1 MTTDAEPPTPLG
13 RILIAGGTL
22 TAWIAAVRLASAL
35 RGTVRVTVVAPAG
48 PVRPTSP
55 QVTALSP
62 AFRDALF
69 DRLGTPESTWMRACS
84 ASFNAATKFAGWRPD
99 PVYLPDAATPPDC
112 EGFPLT
118 DFWQLRRR
126 TGRTTEP
133 VDHACFVVPPLLDAG
148 KSPRWLDGRA
158 AFPYGWH
165 ADSGLLAEFLRRT
178 AVDTCGVR
186 VRTAEILGADR
197 DDAGLITALH
207 TTGGREEADLFLD
220 CTGPAARLMS
230 GLLGEPFV
238 PAAGHAPA
246 DRTATVTVPHDTA
259 RLGIEPY
266 TTVTALPEGM
276 LWRRPLPGRCDAAL
290 AYASTR
296 TTPDEV
302 AGVLLRAV
310 GLPGT
315 DAARRTVTHTAF
327 TPGRLRRS
335 WAGNCLALG
344 AAAGSAD
351 PLAEDHATTLD
362 LLDRLLRDL
371 PSRTAPEA
379 PAARF
384 DAAAAAHHDRA
395 LDLARL
401 RHATSPAGQTDPAAL
416 PARLRSVLRAHAAG
430 LAPAPGELP
439 LRTLLTVLT
448 PHTAAPPAALAHH
461 PHAVR
466 AAEDAFTRIRRHQR
480 TLLETLPPAHSYL
493 AHLTA
498 PAAAP
503 GRAHA
508 PA

>member
-22 TAWIAAVRLASAL
+22 TAWIAAARLASAL
-35 RGTVRVTVVAPAG
+35 RGTVRVTVVEPAAPDE
-48 PVRPTSP
+48 RPSP

-62 AFRDALF
+62 AFRDGLF

-84 ASFNAATKFAGWRPD
+84 ASFGAATKFTGWRPD
-99 PVYLPDAATPPDC
+99 PVYLPDPATPAGC

-126 TGRTTEP
+126 TGRTAEP

-148 KSPRWLDGRA
+148 KSPRWFDGRA

-165 ADSGLLAEFLRRT
+165 VDSGLLTQFLRRA

-186 VRTAEILGADR
+186 IRAAEILGAER
-197 DDAGLITALH
+197 DGAGLITALH
-207 TTGGREEADLFLD
+207 TTGGREEADLYLD
-220 CTGPAARLMS
+220 CTGPAARLLS

-238 PAAGHAPA
+238 PAAGRAPA
-246 DRTATVTVPHDTA
+246 DRTAAVTVPHDTA

-266 TTVTALPEGM
+266 TTVTALPEGT
-276 LWRRPLPGRCDAAL
+276 LWRRPLPGRRAVGL
-290 AYASTR
+290 AYAGTR
-296 TTPDEV
+296 TTPDE
-302 AGVLLRAV
+302 AARVLLRAA
-310 GLPGT
+310 GLPRT
-315 DAARRTVTHTAF
+315 DAARAAVTHTAS

-335 WAGNCLALG
+335 WVGNCLALG

-351 PLAEDHATTLD
+351 PLAEDHAATLD
-362 LLDRLLRDL
+362 LLDRLIRDL
-371 PSRTAPEA
+371 PSRTAPQA

-384 DAAAAAHHDRA
+384 NSAAAAHHDRA

-401 RHATSPAGQTDPAAL
+401 RHATSPAGQAAPAAL
-416 PARLRSVLRAHAAG
+416 PAHLRSVLRAHAAG
-430 LAPAPGELP
+430 LAPTPEELP
-439 LRTLLTVLT
+439 LRTLLTVLS

-466 AAEDAFTRIRRHQR
+466 AAEDAFARIKRHQR
-480 TLLETLPPAHSYL
+480 TLLETLPAAHSYL

-498 PAAAP
+498 PT
-503 GRAHA
+503 A
-508 PA
+508 PALAAT